1 MISVVPEGKGE
12 NPTSDSSPKQPDK
25 NLLKMVKSPEK
36 SPHQRKCIDGKWSY
50 EKMLYVIVIRKIQ
63 IKAKMRYHSCLSD
76 WPKSRTLTAPNA
88 VIRIWSIR
96 NSHSMLIEM
105 QNFTTTLGTSLAVS
119 YKNKHSFFI
128 SSGSCI
134 YWFLFTQMSLS
145 MSTQKFAHACCM
157 L

>member
-1 MISVVPEGKGE
+1 MR
-12 NPTSDSSPKQPDK
+12 KQPDK

-63 IKAKMRYHSCLSD
+63 IKAKMRYHSCLSE